1 MEKLNIEKK
10 KKIIIAACTVV
21 LVIALVIGT
30 VFAAKHKKSKEDSAN
45 SAHAQD
51 GQIFEDMSNES
62 ETEPSENSEES
73 TEASTQE
80 SKTSQTM
87 KSVTLS
93 NSDKQYFEKMMPYIV
108 AYGLADMGEWHEGI
122 YDADYDGKSYE
133 YDCTSD
139 KAFNYAL
146 NIIFAVPYKTY
157 VDEIAQIYDWRDYYV
172 PDPIVNDNEKNN
184 YENEEDDYHSYI
196 RDPKKLFETGIC
208 YCEVEASY
216 VDKILKNVF
225 NVKPDH
231 SVVMKNS
238 KGNVWLYYYDGNY
251 YYEYDSRG
259 GDWGTPYVT
268 VDSVKQR
275 ADGKYII
282 EAKHTYDDGLEG
294 EALVEKLKIVAD
306 IKIVDGDSLW
316 SIYKIETVK

>member
-30 VFAAKHKKSKEDSAN
+30 VFAAKLKKSKEDSAN

-51 GQIFEDMSNES
+51 GQVFEDISNES
-62 ETEPSENSEES
+62 ETELSENSEES

-93 NSDKQYFEKMMPYIV
+93 NSDKQYFEKMMSYIV
-108 AYGLADMGEWHEGI
+108 GYGLTDMGVGHEEE
-122 YDADYDGKSYE
+122 ADYVNKFYD
-133 YDCTSD
+133 YDCTSG
-139 KAFNYAL
+139 KALNYAL
-146 NIIFAVPYKTY
+146 NIIFAVPYESF
-157 VDEIAQIYDWRDYYV
+157 VDDMAQIYDWRDYDELWY
-172 PDPIVNDNEKNN
+172 IVNEDDK
-184 YENEEDDYHSYI
+184 NEEDDYHSYI
-196 RDPKKLFETGIC
+196 RDPKKLFKNGEY
-208 YCEVEASY
+208 YCKVEASY

-251 YYEYDSRG
+251 YYVYGDG
-259 GDWGTPYVT
+259 GDGAGPLVT
-268 VDSVKQR
+268 LDSVKQR
-275 ADGKYII
+275 ADGKYVI
-282 EAKHTYDDGLEG
+282 EAKHKYGNDDEG
-294 EALVEKLKIVAD
+294 YSLKRKLKIVAD

>member
-1 MEKLNIEKK
+1 MTKR
-10 KKIIIAACTVV
+10 IIAALFALILVLGLCSCT
-21 LVIALVIGT
+21 
-30 VFAAKHKKSKEDSAN
+30 KSDKQKPVPDKILASK
-45 SAHAQD
+45 SSQ
-51 GQIFEDMSNES
+51 STS
-62 ETEPSENSEES
+62 ETEKTSAS
-73 TEASTQE
+73 EASGSSKTQTSKE
-80 SKTSQTM
+80 NKTSQTM

-93 NSDKQYFEKMMPYIV
+93 NSDKQYFEKMMSYIV
-108 AYGLADMGEWHEGI
+108 GYGLTDMGEWHEGI

-146 NIIFAVPYKTY
+146 NIIFAVPYESF
-157 VDEIAQIYDWRDYYV
+157 VDDMAQIYDWRDYDEPWY
-172 PDPIVNDNEKNN
+172 IVNEDDK
-184 YENEEDDYHSYI
+184 NEEDDYHSYI
-196 RDPKKLFETGIC
+196 RDPKKLFKNGEY
-208 YCEVEASY
+208 YCVVESSY

-251 YYEYDSRG
+251 YYVYGDG
-259 GDWGTPYVT
+259 GDGAGPLVT
-268 VDSVKQR
+268 LDSVKQR

-282 EAKHTYDDGLEG
+282 EAKHKYGNDDEG
-294 EALVEKLKIVAD
+294 YSFRRKLKIVAD

>member
-30 VFAAKHKKSKEDSAN
+30 VFAAKQKKSKEDNAN

-51 GQIFEDMSNES
+51 GQVFEDMSNES

-73 TEASTQE
+73 SEASTQE

-93 NSDKQYFEKMMPYIV
+93 NSDKQYFEKMMSYIV
-108 AYGLADMGEWHEGI
+108 GYGLTDMGEGHEEE
-122 YDADYDGKSYE
+122 ADYVNKFYD
-133 YDCTSD
+133 YDCTSG
-139 KAFNYAL
+139 KALNYAL
-146 NIIFAVPYKTY
+146 NIIFAVPYESF
-157 VDEIAQIYDWRDYYV
+157 VDDMAQIYDWRNYDEPWY
-172 PDPIVNDNEKNN
+172 IVNEDDK
-184 YENEEDDYHSYI
+184 NEEDDYHSYI
-196 RDPKKLFETGIC
+196 RDPKKLFKNGEY
-208 YCEVEASY
+208 YCKVEASY

-251 YYEYDSRG
+251 YYVYGDG
-259 GDWGTPYVT
+259 GDGAGPLVT
-268 VDSVKQR
+268 LDSVKQR
-275 ADGKYII
+275 ADGKYVI
-282 EAKHTYDDGLEG
+282 EAKHKYGNDDEG
-294 EALVEKLKIVAD
+294 YSLKRKLKIVAD

>member
-30 VFAAKHKKSKEDSAN
+30 VFAAKLKKSKEDSAN
-45 SAHAQD
+45 SAHAQY

-93 NSDKQYFEKMMPYIV
+93 NSDKQYFEKMMSYIV
-108 AYGLADMGEWHEGI
+108 GDGLTDMGVGHEEE
-122 YDADYDGKSYE
+122 ADYVNKFYD
-133 YDCTSD
+133 YDCTSG
-139 KAFNYAL
+139 KALNYAL
-146 NIIFAVPYKTY
+146 NIIFAVPYESF
-157 VDEIAQIYDWRDYYV
+157 VDDMAQIYDWRDYDEPWY
-172 PDPIVNDNEKNN
+172 IVNEDDK
-184 YENEEDDYHSYI
+184 NEEDDYHSYI
-196 RDPKKLFETGIC
+196 RDPKKLFKNGEY
-208 YCEVEASY
+208 YCVVESSY

-231 SVVMKNS
+231 SVIMKNS

-251 YYEYDSRG
+251 YYVYGDG
-259 GDWGTPYVT
+259 GNGAGPLVT
-268 VDSVKQR
+268 LDSVKQR

-282 EAKHTYDDGLEG
+282 EAKHKYGNDDEG
-294 EALVEKLKIVAD
+294 YSFRRKLKIVAD

>member
-30 VFAAKHKKSKEDSAN
+30 VFAAKQKKSKEDSAN

-93 NSDKQYFEKMMPYIV
+93 NSDKQYFEKMMSYIV
-108 AYGLADMGEWHEGI
+108 GDGLTDMGEGHEEE
-122 YDADYDGKSYE
+122 ADYVNKFYD
-133 YDCTSD
+133 YDCTSG
-139 KAFNYAL
+139 KALNYVL
-146 NIIFAVPYKTY
+146 NIIFAVPYESF
-157 VDEIAQIYDWRDYYV
+157 VDDMAQIYDWRDYDEPWY
-172 PDPIVNDNEKNN
+172 IVNEDDK
-184 YENEEDDYHSYI
+184 NEEDDYHSYI
-196 RDPKKLFETGIC
+196 RDPKKLFKNGEY
-208 YCEVEASY
+208 YCVVESSY

-231 SVVMKNS
+231 SVIMKNS

-251 YYEYDSRG
+251 YYVYGDG
-259 GDWGTPYVT
+259 GDGAGPLVT
-268 VDSVKQR
+268 IDSVKQR

-282 EAKHTYDDGLEG
+282 EAKHKYGNDDEG
-294 EALVEKLKIVAD
+294 YSFRRKLKIVAD

>member
-30 VFAAKHKKSKEDSAN
+30 VFAAKQKKSKEDSAN

-93 NSDKQYFEKMMPYIV
+93 NSDKQYFEKMMSYIV
-108 AYGLADMGEWHEGI
+108 GDGLTDMGVGHEEE
-122 YDADYDGKSYE
+122 ADYVNKFYD
-133 YDCTSD
+133 YDCTSG
-139 KAFNYAL
+139 KALNYAL
-146 NIIFAVPYKTY
+146 NIIFAVPYESF
-157 VDEIAQIYDWRDYYV
+157 VDDMAQIYDWRDYYV

-196 RDPKKLFETGIC
+196 RDPKKLFKNGEY
-208 YCEVEASY
+208 YCVVEASY

-231 SVVMKNS
+231 SVIMKNS

-251 YYEYDSRG
+251 YYVYGDG
-259 GDWGTPYVT
+259 GDGAGPLVT
-268 VDSVKQR
+268 IDSVKQR
-275 ADGKYII
+275 ADGKYVI
-282 EAKHTYDDGLEG
+282 EAKHKYGNDDEG
-294 EALVEKLKIVAD
+294 YSFRRKLKIVAD

>member
-21 LVIALVIGT
+21 LAIALIIGT
-30 VFAAKHKKSKEDSAN
+30 VFAAKLKKSKEDSAN

-62 ETEPSENSEES
+62 ETEPS
-73 TEASTQE
+73 AGG

-93 NSDKQYFEKMMPYIV
+93 NSDKKYFEKMMPYIV

>member
-30 VFAAKHKKSKEDSAN
+30 VFAAKQKKNKEDSAN

-51 GQIFEDMSNES
+51 GQVFEDMSNES

-73 TEASTQE
+73 SEASTQE
-80 SKTSQTM
+80 SKTSQAM

-93 NSDKQYFEKMMPYIV
+93 NSDKQYFEKMMSYIV
-108 AYGLADMGEWHEGI
+108 GYGLTDMGVGHEEE
-122 YDADYDGKSYE
+122 ADYVNKFYD
-133 YDCTSD
+133 YDCTSG
-139 KAFNYAL
+139 KALNYAL
-146 NIIFAVPYKTY
+146 NIIFAVPYESF
-157 VDEIAQIYDWRDYYV
+157 VDDMAQIYDWRNYDEPWY
-172 PDPIVNDNEKNN
+172 IVNEDDN
-184 YENEEDDYHSYI
+184 NEEDDYHSYI
-196 RDPKKLFETGIC
+196 RDPKKLFKIGEY
-208 YCEVEASY
+208 YCVVEASY

-251 YYEYDSRG
+251 YYVYGDG
-259 GDWGTPYVT
+259 GDGAGPLVT
-268 VDSVKQR
+268 IDSVKQR

-306 IKIVDGDSLW
+306 IKVVDGDSLW

>member
-30 VFAAKHKKSKEDSAN
+30 VFAAKQKKSKEDSAN

-62 ETEPSENSEES
+62 ETELSENSEES
-73 TEASTQE
+73 AEASTQE

-93 NSDKQYFEKMMPYIV
+93 NSDKQYFEKMMSYIV
-108 AYGLADMGEWHEGI
+108 GYGLTDMGVGHEEE
-122 YDADYDGKSYE
+122 ADYVNKFYD
-133 YDCTSD
+133 YDCTSG
-139 KAFNYAL
+139 KALNYAL
-146 NIIFAVPYKTY
+146 NIIFAVPYESF
-157 VDEIAQIYDWRDYYV
+157 VDDMAQIYDWRDYDEPWY
-172 PDPIVNDNEKNN
+172 IVNEDDK
-184 YENEEDDYHSYI
+184 NEEDDYHSYI
-196 RDPKKLFETGIC
+196 RDPKKLFKNGEY
-208 YCEVEASY
+208 YCVVEASY

-251 YYEYDSRG
+251 YYVYGDG
-259 GDWGTPYVT
+259 GDGAGPLVT
-268 VDSVKQR
+268 IDSVKQR
-275 ADGKYII
+275 ADGKYVI
-282 EAKHTYDDGLEG
+282 EAKHKYGNDDEG
-294 EALVEKLKIVAD
+294 YSFRRKLKIVAD